1 MRRIFT
7 TERIRIEGIEVLG
20 IDRLSQGMRNWV
32 VESRGRLLKSVTL
45 PEAITARMLSHF
57 EDRPTRQAFFMIR
70 KRCYFL
76 DFFFPSRMVAVEIDG
91 SVHRLKKAHDRQ
103 RDADFRS
110 IGIRTI
116 RIGNKDV
123 MGGKL
128 YEKLFKGL
136 YKKQKG
142 RV

>member
-1 MRRIFT
+1 MRVIYT
-7 TERIRIEGIEVLG
+7 SENIKIDGIEVRG
-20 IDRLSQGMRNWV
+20 IHLLPPKTQTWIASQRK
-32 VESRGRLLKSVTL
+32 LLKASATL
-45 PEAITARMLSHF
+45 PENITANMLARF
-57 EDRPTRQAFFMIR
+57 DDKPVRQAFFLIR

-76 DFFFPSRMVAVEIDG
+76 DFFFPMRMIAVEIDG
-91 SVHRLKKAHDRQ
+91 SVHRFKKEHDRR

-123 MGGKL
+123 MSGKL

-136 YKKQKG
+136 YK
-142 RV
+142 

>member
-1 MRRIFT
+1 MRTIYT
-7 TERIRIEGIEVLG
+7 TESICIEGVEVLG
-20 IDRLSQGMRNWV
+20 VEKLSERMRAWV
-32 VESRGRLLKSVTL
+32 AANRRELLRKVTL
-45 PEAITARMLSHF
+45 PEKVTAQMLSKF
-57 EDRPTRQAFFMIR
+57 DDKPVRQAFFMIR

-76 DFFFPSRMVAVEIDG
+76 DFFFPGRMVAVEIDG
-91 SVHRLKKAHDRQ
+91 SVHRLKKAHDKR

-123 MGGKL
+123 MSGKL

-136 YKKQKG
+136 YKK
-142 RV
+142 